1 MSKIK
6 SVSSSGSKQLLTITA
21 QKGQY
26 LSKLVDKDC
35 NVVESYSK
43 CYELNFHELEYS
55 NFHEALRELFERP
68 SSAFLL
74 SAPTGFLVSQ
84 MEISKN
90 LQRRILR
97 ETTSVDLHP
106 NLTQYLH

>member
-43 CYELNFHELEYS
+43 CYELNFHVLEYS
-55 NFHEALRELFERP
+55 NFHEVLKEIFEYKET
-68 SSAFLL
+68 AFLL
-74 SAPTGFLVSQ
+74 GGATYQPGLNKLYTAECTL
-84 MEISKN
+84 KN
-90 LQRRILR
+90 RRA
-97 ETTSVDLHP
+97 
-106 NLTQYLH
+106 